1 MPFYKKQEQ
10 NLISAEFIEGQ
21 GYTLSENGKDEY
33 TYPVDGW
40 YWFPDLDTA
49 IANINNPSGP
59 LVVSNRQARLALLQA
74 GLLDTVNNTIST
86 LGSPDAQAIQIEWEY
101 ASEIRRDSPL
111 VVGLGAMLGL
121 SEIQINQLFETAA
134 SL

>member
-1 MPFYKKQEQ
+1 MPFYKKQDQ
-10 NLISAEFIEGQ
+10 DLISASFIDGQ
-21 GYTLSENGKDEY
+21 GYMLCEDGKDEH

-49 IANINNPSGP
+49 IAGFNNPAATA
-59 LVVSNRQARLALLQA
+59 VVTNRQARLALLQS
-74 GLLDTVNNTIST
+74 GLLDAVNTTINT

-111 VVGLGAMLGL
+111 IAGLGGMLGL
-121 SEIQINQLFETAA
+121 TEPQIDQLFALAA
-134 SL
+134 TL